1 MSIVIGTAG
10 HIDHGKTSLVQAL
23 TGINCDKLSEEKRRG
38 ITIDL
43 GFAYYISHTG
53 EKLSIIDVPGHEKF
67 IRNMVA
73 GASGIDVVMLVIAA
87 DEGIMPQTKEHIEIC
102 SLLGVKHGFIVLT
115 KIDIVDKQWLEVIK
129 EDIKLSL
136 KDTFLHNAPILKVS
150 STTGEG
156 INNLKVHLNHYL
168 STSLSKQKTDI
179 FRLPI
184 DRVFTI
190 KGHGTIITG
199 TITSGS
205 ISTGEPI
212 TILPSNNK
220 TKVKQIQYHGN
231 IVETASAGQRAA
243 INLHGINTSE
253 VKRGDI
259 IAHPDTL
266 VLSTRWLISLT
277 CLSSSP
283 RPLKHRSEV
292 HLHHGTQEVLAQLY
306 FFNKNSLAPG
316 ETVLC
321 EVRFKKPLIGI
332 FGDHTVIR
340 TFSPLQTV
348 AGGSIINPIDSTILR
363 HTITDSNITTLLSL
377 PSVTEEELVQKQI
390 EFLDTTGIYLTTLS
404 IVTNIEHNR
413 LLSIL
418 TSFIDKGIVI
428 CFDKENYGYMS
439 VNTMKILVEQC
450 LTAITNFHKKNP
462 IKQGLEQGIF
472 FTNYKIWGKILPHKL
487 ISFIIN
493 QLIQKGNLISEGNY
507 IYLPSHTISLSSE
520 QQYLYDN
527 ILKLYIEAGYTPP
540 KLSNILT
547 TLNST
552 IKQVTPIINLL
563 LERKILTHITED
575 MYYST
580 QAIKKLKFILQNWFN
595 SHKELDLATFKE
607 LSGGLPRKY
616 SIPLLEYFDK
626 ERLTIRI
633 GDKRQLRN
641 P

>member
-10 HIDHGKTSLVQAL
+10 HIDHGKTSLVQIL

-43 GFAYYISHTG
+43 GFAYYVSPTG

-67 IRNMVA
+67 IKNMVA

-87 DEGIMPQTKEHIEIC
+87 DEGVMPQTKEHIEIC
-102 SLLGVKHGFIVLT
+102 SLLGIKHGFIVLT
-115 KIDIVDKQWLEVIK
+115 KTDIVDKEWLEVIK
-129 EDIKLSL
+129 EDIKLFL
-136 KDTFLHNAPILKVS
+136 KNTFLHNTPILQVS

-156 INNLKVHLNHYL
+156 IKNLKTHLNHYL
-168 STSLSKQKTDI
+168 SIPHSKQKTDI

-190 KGHGTIITG
+190 KGHGTVVTG
-199 TITSGS
+199 TIASGS
-205 ISTGEPI
+205 IATGEAI
-212 TILPSNNK
+212 TILPSNKK

-231 IVETASAGQRAA
+231 IVETAYAGQRTA

-259 IAHPDTL
+259 LAHPDTL

-277 CLSSSP
+277 CLPSSP
-283 RPLKHRSEV
+283 RPLKHCSEV
-292 HLHHGTQEVLAQLY
+292 HLHHGTQEILAQLY

-316 ETVLC
+316 ETILC
-321 EVRFKKPLIGI
+321 EIRLKKPLVGI
-332 FGDHTVIR
+332 FGDHVVIR

-348 AGGSIINPIDSTILR
+348 AGGSIVNPIASPISR
-363 HTITDSNITTLLSL
+363 HTITDHTIDTLLSL
-377 PSVTEEELVQKQI
+377 PSATEEELVKKQI
-390 EFLDTTGIYLTTLS
+390 EFLDATGIYLTTLS

-418 TSFIDKGIVI
+418 TSFIERGIII
-428 CFDKENYGYMS
+428 CFDKENYGYLS
-439 VNTMKILVEQC
+439 VNTMKTLVEQC
-450 LTAITNFHKKNP
+450 LVAITNFHKKNP
-462 IKQGLEQGIF
+462 IKQGIEQGTF

-487 ISFIIN
+487 IGFIIK
-493 QLIQKGNLISEGNY
+493 QLIQKGNLTSEGNY
-507 IYLPSHTISLSSE
+507 IYLPSHTISLSFE
-520 QQYLYDN
+520 QQHLYDN

-552 IKQVTPIINLL
+552 IKQATPIITLL
-563 LERKILTHITED
+563 LERKALTHITED

-580 QAIKKLKFILQNWFN
+580 QAIKKLKSILQNWFN
-595 SHKELDLATFKE
+595 SHKELDISTFKE

-626 ERLTIRI
+626 EKLTIRI